1 MRLRRGR
8 RIGLY
13 RARGSHV
20 VSRIAQA
27 ARKSPGQVF
36 RTGVDRPLYI
46 DGRRM
51 GFCILRDRRLSDP
64 ACAECRMVND
74 IFWTASTCP
83 GPARDL
89 AALGCDTCQH
99 RAVLEDFSPVG
110 RPPDPLSDMDKLCDL
125 SERWNLALE

>member
-1 MRLRRGR
+1 
-8 RIGLY
+8 
-13 RARGSHV
+13 
-20 VSRIAQA
+20 
-27 ARKSPGQVF
+27 
-36 RTGVDRPLYI
+36 
-46 DGRRM
+46 M

-125 SERWNLALE
+125 SERWNLALEKSFDGITNLLSAPAACRDRFLPVKKFPP